1 MQDPTPLA
9 ANFTNQGAAIE
20 PLPQE
25 HAASGLASAATDIA
39 TAGLQSLKKQ
49 AGIQVEHAVSALQ
62 HSRPVQQAN
71 EYVTQQPVKSL
82 LVAFGMGIIVG
93 ICLRH

>member
-1 MQDPTPLA
+1 MQNPTPQDTLL
-9 ANFTNQGAAIE
+9 TNQGAAIE
-20 PLPQE
+20 PVPTE
-25 HAASGLASAATDIA
+25 STGSALASAATDIA

-62 HSRPVQQAN
+62 HSRPVLQAN